1 MTTEDIRRRTAAA
14 QTSWAAWLV
23 NDIPSS
29 AGLLANA
36 GFDAAVVDLQHGSAT
51 LQGLP
56 AILSAI
62 DASAATPFVRTAW
75 NDPAELMRVL
85 DLGIRGV
92 ICPMVG
98 SRAESE
104 AFVRA
109 CRYPPEGTRSYG
121 PIRGAFGTGRE
132 QTTKANESILLLAMI
147 ETKEGLENLEEIAA
161 TPFLDGLFVGP
172 ADLSLATGLSTF
184 ADLAA
189 PELLEILDV
198 VVDAADRH
206 DLIAGIHAPHVER
219 ATEMSLRGFRFISCV
234 VDADL
239 ADADEAAAALRA
251 VRGAR

>member
-1 MTTEDIRRRTAAA
+1 MTVDRIRNRWAEGETAWASWLLTESPAAA
-14 QTSWAAWLV
+14 EVLAT
-23 NDIPSS
+23 
-29 AGLLANA
+29 AGS
-36 GFDAAVVDLQHGSAT
+36 DAVVADLQHGSTT
-51 LQGLP
+51 LHELP
-56 AILSAI
+56 GVVASIEGT
-62 DASAATPFVRTAW
+62 DAVPCGRTAW

-121 PIRGAFGTGRE
+121 PIHGAFGTGHE
-132 QTTKANESILLLAMI
+132 QTEKANESILLLAMI

-172 ADLSLATGLSTF
+172 ADLSLATGLSSF

-198 VVDAADRH
+198 IVDAADRH

-219 ATEMSLRGFRFISCV
+219 AAEMSLRGFRFISCV

-239 ADADEAAAALRA
+239 ADADDAAAALRA